1 MKDKIREITAGF
13 MGYCSVRYSK
23 DDEIAMSDKDVE
35 MLDKIVADIYQATR
49 LDEDSINKIE
59 TLIGFV
65 RASGEGKF
73 SFQDKMLVDVAD
85 EAQEWIDTFKKQD
98 ELTKE

>member
-1 MKDKIREITAGF
+1 MKDKIREIAE
-13 MGYCSVRYSK
+13 K
-23 DDEIAMSDKDVE
+23 E
-35 MLDKIVADIYQATR
+35 LDKYSVYNNDVKHKVIMVTPKGAARDIAETIYQATR